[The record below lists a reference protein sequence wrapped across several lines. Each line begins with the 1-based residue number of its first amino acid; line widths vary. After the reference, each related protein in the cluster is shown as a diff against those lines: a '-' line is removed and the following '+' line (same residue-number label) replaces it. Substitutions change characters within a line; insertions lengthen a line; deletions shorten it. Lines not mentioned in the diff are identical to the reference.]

1 MSQPETPEL
10 APQGGDDS
18 AFNALLNRPAPK
30 PEGDEAPE
38 DDEPQDDAD
47 AQDDPGG
54 GEEPPADDDPEVEWE
69 AGGKAFKV
77 KSSELRAGYMK
88 DADYRQ
94 KTAEV
99 AEQRRH
105 AEALA
110 SQIAQER
117 QQAASQ
123 LDVFI
128 ASLQKELLGSQPDPT
143 LIDVDPQEF
152 LRQQAGYQ
160 QRANQFQAA
169 LQHRQAVQGRID
181 AETSRQQE
189 EYVKEQTAAL
199 MDKLPAWRD
208 EATRG
213 KESAEIAEYLREIGY
228 SNDELQML
236 SDHRALL
243 IARDAAKFR
252 TLQAAKSK
260 QAPPAIGKTVKP
272 GASRPD
278 SSSSARYDAA
288 IAKARKTGD
297 PDDIMRAI
305 ALKGAQQ

>member
-18 AFNALLNRPAPK
+18 AFSALLNRPAPK
-30 PEGDEAPE
+30 PEGG
-38 DDEPQDDAD
+38 DEP
-47 AQDDPGG
+47 PT
-54 GEEPPADDDPEVEWE
+54 EDDPEVEWE
-69 AGGKAFKV
+69 AGGKTFKV

-110 SQIAQER
+110 VQIAQER
-117 QQAASQ
+117 QQAANQ

-128 ASLQKELLGSQPDPT
+128 ASLHKELLGSQPDPT

-208 EATRG
+208 DATRG

-252 TLQAAKSK
+252 ALQAAKSK
-260 QAPPAIGKTVKP
+260 QSPPEIGKTVKP